1 MEKYIFNCL
10 KTHLFIEYYY
20 RPGKMHIREELIK
33 GTELL
38 FEQYG
43 VYKTC
48 EQDAK
53 RIIGEIES
61 YPNTK
66 EFYVPLFNGFIDVVH
81 VVNKTEMETSSS
93 EYVPLESIMENGRF
107 KEITIN
113 VKFEKGISLGVIMH
127 ELTHAYQDYNL
138 RSNNK
143 SLYGELEKSN
153 YFKQVLKNYLNKDE
167 TRVVF
172 VLKFLND
179 FERGAYIPQIE
190 GDLRSCDK
198 KCFNTVSDVMD
209 FIKETITYK
218 NYSLVFNVVKHFNNI
233 EDINRQNKILIY
245 VKNYTNYNFALYSDF
260 IKWLKN
266 KSNKCQY
273 KFENTLPKLAC
284 RFIRIDEVLSP
295 NPNVYMRD
303 ILNIF

>member
-1 MEKYIFNCL
+1 MENYIFNCF

-33 GTELL
+33 GTDLL

-53 RIIGEIES
+53 RIIEEINA
-61 YPNTK
+61 YPNAK
-66 EFYVPLFNGFIDVVH
+66 ELYVPLFNGFIDVVH
-81 VVNKTEMETSSS
+81 IINKTEMETSSG
-93 EYVPLESIMENGRF
+93 EYAPLETIMENGRF
-107 KEITIN
+107 KEITVNI
-113 VKFEKGISLGVIMH
+113 KFEKGISLSVVMH

-138 RSNNK
+138 RLNNK

-153 YFKQVLKNYLNKDE
+153 YFKQILKNYNSKDE

-179 FERGAYIPQIE
+179 FERGAYISQIE

-198 KCFNTVSDVMD
+198 KYFNTVNDVMD
-209 FIKETITYK
+209 FVKETITYK
-218 NYSLVFNVVKHFNNI
+218 NYSLVFNVVKHLVNI
-233 EDINRQNKILIY
+233 EDIDRQNKILTY
-245 VKNYTNYNFALYSDF
+245 VKNYTNYNFVSYSDF

-266 KSNKCQY
+266 KSNKCRY
-273 KFENTLPKLAC
+273 KFENTLSKLVC